1 MLGNTKRGHDRFGST
16 GVHVV
21 KKVKD
26 NENQI
31 RTITSE
37 GEKVAVSS
45 KENLQIT
52 SEKVADDLEITSEK
66 AVMEVNNEVIIS
78 EITSIDEKTF
88 FR

>member
-1 MLGNTKRGHDRFGST
+1 MLGNTKRGHDEFGST

-26 NENQI
+26 KEDKI
-31 RTITSE
+31 GTITSE
-37 GEKVAVSS
+37 GEKVTVNS

-52 SEKVADDLEITSEK
+52 SEKVEDDLEITSEK
-66 AVMEVNNEVIIS
+66 ALMEVNNEVIIS
-78 EITSIDEKTF
+78 EIISIDEKTF